1 LSELTLRPARATDA
15 ESVAPLLYES
25 AAAMYDRFAG
35 SRRRSLRVLERALE
49 QPGNSASAETVTLAE
64 ADGRV
69 VAAMSAF
76 PVGEA
81 AVRSR
86 AFLWLALRGLP
97 PWRWPAAV
105 WLYWAGAHAAPTP
118 PDVTLYVDAL
128 AVHAGARRR
137 GTARALLEDA
147 ERQARERGLP
157 AVSLDTTLD
166 NKPARALYLSVG
178 YEEVA
183 YRPPVRGLP
192 GFVALVKPL
201 S

>member
-1 LSELTLRPARATDA
+1 LSEVTLRPARATDA
-15 ESVAPLLYES
+15 KPVAPLLYES

-35 SRRRSLRVLERALE
+35 SRRHLLRLLERALE
-49 QPGNSASAETVTLAE
+49 RPGNSASAETVTVAE
-64 ADGRV
+64 SEGRV
-69 VAAMSAF
+69 VGVMSAF

-81 AVRSR
+81 AARSR
-86 AFLWLALRGLP
+86 GFLWLALRALP

-105 WLYWAGAHAAPTP
+105 WLYWAGAHAAPAP

-128 AVHAGARRR
+128 AVEAGARRR
-137 GTARALLEDA
+137 GTARTLLQEA

-157 AVSLDTTLD
+157 AVSLDTALD
-166 NKPARALYLSVG
+166 NKAARSLYLSEG
-178 YEEVA
+178 YDEVA
-183 YRPPVRGLP
+183 FRPPGRGLP